1 MHRRDFLAL
10 LSTPALVALLQAC
23 SSDDGGSAPDGT
35 APPKG
40 TLARSDLARTLTNP
54 DDALEASGALDQFG
68 IDLFR
73 LMAVDQPSGN
83 IVISPAS
90 IVIALSMVLAGA
102 KGDTATQL
110 AAGLRITSADTIHHA
125 MNALTTELERRSEE
139 NVILTIE
146 SSLWAQ
152 YDVELRQAFLDLIA
166 AEYAAGVHQV
176 DYRGDAEGARAEINE
191 WVDAQTAGRIPELL
205 ADGTVDAST
214 RLALV
219 NAIYMKAPWLQPF
232 AAENTTDHP
241 FTTTDG
247 SVVQVPAMSMRTT
260 VNYGSGDGWQAIDLA
275 YDSHNLT
282 MIVVLPEEGTLAQ
295 FEEEF
300 LLTGITPY
308 MAPTDVVLQLPR
320 FEVETA
326 VPLVE
331 LLKRMGIEDLF
342 DGADLSGITDGD
354 LQVSA
359 VVHQA
364 NISVDEAGTEAAAAT
379 AVVVGETSAAPSETE
394 PIQFIVDRP
403 FIFAVRDRGTE
414 AYLFLGRVGDPS

>member
-23 SSDDGGSAPDGT
+23 SSDGESSATDGT
-35 APPKG
+35 APPRG
-40 TLARSDLARTLTNP
+40 TMARSDLARTPTSP

-68 IDLFR
+68 IDLYR
-73 LMAVDQPSGN
+73 LMALDQPTGN

-90 IVIALSMVLAGA
+90 IAIALSMVLAGA
-102 KGDTATQL
+102 KGETAEQL
-110 AAGLRITSADTIHHA
+110 AAGLRVSSADTIHHA
-125 MNALTTELERRSEE
+125 MNSLTTELESRSEE

-152 YDVELRQAFLDLIA
+152 YDVVLRQAFLDLIA

-176 DYRGDAEGARAEINE
+176 DYRDDAEGARAEIND
-191 WVDAQTAGRIPELL
+191 WVDQQTAGRIPELL
-205 ADGTVDAST
+205 AEGAVSDAT
-214 RLALV
+214 RLTLV

-232 AAENTTDHP
+232 DVGATTDQP

-247 SVVQVPAMSMRTT
+247 TVVQVPAMAMRAT

-275 YDSHNLT
+275 YDSHDLT
-282 MIVVLPEEGTLAQ
+282 MIVILPEEGTLAQ

-300 LLTGITPY
+300 LLTSITPY
-308 MAPTDVVLQLPR
+308 MSPTDVRLQLPR
-320 FEVETA
+320 FEADTA
-326 VPLVE
+326 VPLID
-331 LLKRMGIEDLF
+331 LLKRLGVEDLF
-342 DGADLSGITDGD
+342 DGADLSGMSDDD

-379 AVVVGETSAAPSETE
+379 AVVVGETSAPADE
-394 PIQFIVDRP
+394 PIDFTVDRP
-403 FIFAVRDRGTE
+403 FLFAIRDRGTE
-414 AYLFLGRVGDPS
+414 AYLFLGRIGDPR